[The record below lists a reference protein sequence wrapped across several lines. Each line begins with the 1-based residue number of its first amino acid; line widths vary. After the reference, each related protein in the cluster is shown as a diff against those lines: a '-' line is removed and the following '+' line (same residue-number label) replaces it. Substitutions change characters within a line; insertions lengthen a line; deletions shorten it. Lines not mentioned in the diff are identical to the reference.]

1 MIDMT
6 ELEMINRAKTYID
19 KLANGVN
26 PLTDE
31 PVSENDIVNNV
42 RISRCFFY
50 ISDLLRR
57 FAEGGFPEAAKK
69 GKKQPFIIT
78 EEQRKRFEFSET
90 PISVSEIARRFN
102 AAVNTEGA
110 VQMRYSGIT
119 FWLIES
125 GLLSVDRR
133 EDGREVKL
141 PTAAGMELGIS
152 QEVRSGANGSYT
164 VVVYNENAQRY
175 IVDNIDAI
183 LEAEKLRF
191 KMQGMPWSQAEDE
204 FLEEQAAR
212 GIPVYDIAL
221 ALKRNI
227 SSVRARTKKLGLVV
241 SK

>member
-1 MIDMT
+1 MT

-57 FAEGGFPEAAKK
+57 FAEGGFSEAAKK

-119 FWLIES
+119 FWLIVS

-164 VVVYNENAQRY
+164 VVVYNETAQRY

>member
-1 MIDMT
+1 MT

-69 GKKQPFIIT
+69 GKQQPFIIT

-119 FWLIES
+119 FWLIVS

>member
-1 MIDMT
+1 MT

-164 VVVYNENAQRY
+164 IVVYNENAQRY

-204 FLEEQAAR
+204 FLAEQAAR

>member
-1 MIDMT
+1 MS

>member
-1 MIDMT
+1 MT

-31 PVSENDIVNNV
+31 PVSESDIVNNV

>member
-1 MIDMT
+1 MT

-102 AAVNTEGA
+102 AAVNTEGV

>member
-1 MIDMT
+1 MT

>member
-1 MIDMT
+1 MT

-102 AAVNTEGA
+102 AAVNAEGA

>member
-1 MIDMT
+1 MT

-90 PISVSEIARRFN
+90 PISVSGIARRFN

>member
-1 MIDMT
+1 MT

-90 PISVSEIARRFN
+90 PISVSEIVRRFN

>member
-1 MIDMT
+1 MT

-141 PTAAGMELGIS
+141 PTAAGLELGIS

>member
-1 MIDMT
+1 MT

-133 EDGREVKL
+133 EDVREVKL

-152 QEVRSGANGSYT
+152 QEVRSGANASYT

>member
-1 MIDMT
+1 MT

-57 FAEGGFPEAAKK
+57 FADGGFPEAAKK

>member
-1 MIDMT
+1 MT

-31 PVSENDIVNNV
+31 LVSENDIVNNV

-164 VVVYNENAQRY
+164 VVVYNENAQCY

-191 KMQGMPWSQAEDE
+191 NMQGMPWSQAEDE

>member
-1 MIDMT
+1 MS

-227 SSVRARTKKLGLVV
+227 ASVRARTKKLGLVV

>member
-1 MIDMT
+1 MT

-152 QEVRSGANGSYT
+152 QEVRYGANGSYT

>member
-1 MIDMT
+1 MT

-57 FAEGGFPEAAKK
+57 FVEGGFPEAAKK

-175 IVDNIDAI
+175 IVYNIDAI

>member
-1 MIDMT
+1 MT

-31 PVSENDIVNNV
+31 PVSENDLVNNV

-227 SSVRARTKKLGLVV
+227 SSVRARTKKLGLIV

>member
-1 MIDMT
+1 MT

-141 PTAAGMELGIS
+141 PTAAGIELGIS

>member
-1 MIDMT
+1 
-6 ELEMINRAKTYID
+6 MINRAKTYID

>member
-1 MIDMT
+1 MT

-50 ISDLLRR
+50 ISNLLRR

-141 PTAAGMELGIS
+141 PTAAGVELGIS

>member
-1 MIDMT
+1 MT

-50 ISDLLRR
+50 ISDLLRK

-141 PTAAGMELGIS
+141 PTAAGTELGIS

>member
-1 MIDMT
+1 MT

-141 PTAAGMELGIS
+141 PTVAGMELGIS

-227 SSVRARTKKLGLVV
+227 SSVRARTKKLGLIV

>member
-1 MIDMT
+1 MT

-102 AAVNTEGA
+102 SAVNTEGA

-141 PTAAGMELGIS
+141 PTAVGMELGIS

>member
-1 MIDMT
+1 MT

-152 QEVRSGANGSYT
+152 QEVCSGANGSYT

>member
-1 MIDMT
+1 MT
-6 ELEMINRAKTYID
+6 DLEMINRAKTYID

>member
-1 MIDMT
+1 MT

-69 GKKQPFIIT
+69 GKKQPFILT

>member
-1 MIDMT
+1 MT

-78 EEQRKRFEFSET
+78 EEQRKRFESSET

>member
-1 MIDMT
+1 MT

-141 PTAAGMELGIS
+141 PIAAGMELGIS

-227 SSVRARTKKLGLVV
+227 SSVRARTKKLGLIV

>member
-1 MIDMT
+1 MT

-90 PISVSEIARRFN
+90 PISVSEIARRFI

>member
-1 MIDMT
+1 MT

-90 PISVSEIARRFN
+90 SISVSEIARRFN

>member
-1 MIDMT
+1 MT

-183 LEAEKLRF
+183 LEVEKLRF

>member
-1 MIDMT
+1 MT

-164 VVVYNENAQRY
+164 VVVYNKNAQRY

>member
-1 MIDMT
+1 MT

-57 FAEGGFPEAAKK
+57 FADGGFPEAAKK

-141 PTAAGMELGIS
+141 PTAAGTELGIS

-227 SSVRARTKKLGLVV
+227 SSVRARTKKLGLIV

>member
-1 MIDMT
+1 MT

-133 EDGREVKL
+133 EDRREVKL

-227 SSVRARTKKLGLVV
+227 SSVRARTKKLGLIV

>member
-1 MIDMT
+1 MT

-50 ISDLLRR
+50 ISALLRR

>member
-1 MIDMT
+1 MT

-31 PVSENDIVNNV
+31 LVSENDIVNNV

>member
-1 MIDMT
+1 MT

-141 PTAAGMELGIS
+141 PTSAGMELGIS

>member
-1 MIDMT
+1 MT

-133 EDGREVKL
+133 EDGRKVKL

>member
-1 MIDMT
+1 MT

-69 GKKQPFIIT
+69 GKKQPFVIT